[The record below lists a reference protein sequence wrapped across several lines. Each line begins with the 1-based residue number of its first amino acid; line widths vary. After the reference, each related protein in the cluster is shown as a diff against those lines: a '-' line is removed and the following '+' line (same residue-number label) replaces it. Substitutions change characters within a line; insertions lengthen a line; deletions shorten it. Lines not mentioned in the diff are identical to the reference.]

1 MALVDARLRIGS
13 KMLLALSY
21 GGTRKANGFTHTA
34 LDSFVNVVS
43 QIGSHHL
50 SSLSSVDYTDAP
62 KTKQEGVITR
72 ALCTRISV

>member
-50 SSLSSVDYTDAP
+50 SSLHSALSTIQTHP
-62 KTKQEGVITR
+62 KLNKRE
-72 ALCTRISV
+72 